1 MRKTIRGF
9 TIIELLVVV
18 AVMGILATIGLV
30 SFARVQSDARD
41 SQRSSRIT
49 TIAES
54 LEKYYDK
61 YGTYPSCAAMA
72 ATPSTVT
79 TTTLKNLDPS
89 VLTAPKATSGTNSIL
104 AACAE
109 LSTTDAYAYKG
120 GGCTADG
127 CLQYTLKYLEE
138 STGNPI
144 SLLSRHR
151 LPAPNLPTNL
161 VAVTTSSASIDVSWS
176 PVSGADSY
184 TLQRDTNS
192 SFTGPTITDP
202 ASTPFTSSSLSQGIK
217 YYYRVNAT
225 NENGASGW
233 STTANATTTIDA
245 PAAPVVTANTVPP
258 TTTWSWPAVSCA
270 AGTTARYQYKYT
282 VTPPGT
288 DPGWTAIAGSP
299 VAFTTIVIGELYTV
313 AVQAQCYTIETTSA
327 WGVSGSASYTPI
339 APPTNLVATTASSTL
354 INVSWNAVSGAISYT
369 LHRDTNSSFP
379 SPTIVTQ
386 AGITYP
392 SSGLSQGIKY
402 YYRVLASDAGGPSDW
417 STTANATT
425 TVDAPAA
432 PVVTANTVTPT
443 TTWSWPAVTC
453 PAGTTVRYQYRY
465 TVTPLGSDTG
475 WVAIASS
482 PVAFTTN
489 TAGQTYTVQ
498 VQAQCYTTET
508 TSAWSAAGSD
518 SYTPVTYTLA
528 ISAGAGGTVNTAVN
542 GTYISGDTPTITATP
557 NANYAFSSWTG
568 GGNCAGIASHTILMN
583 ANQTCVANFVATY
596 TLAIS
601 AGANGTVNTAVNGT
615 YNSGDTPTITATP
628 NANYAFSSW
637 TGGGNCAGIASHTI
651 LMNANQTCTANF
663 VTALAF
669 RATGVYNSSG
679 STTAVVVKP
688 AGTIDGDLMF
698 VVLERAGAVN
708 PSGVPAGWTIIRSN
722 LATYGYWL
730 YYRVA
735 SGEGASWTW
744 TWAASVRTMGRAHS
758 FYGGFNTGTPIQSST
773 VPYSNTA
780 SATAVDIPTLT
791 TSSNNT
797 ISLIFASGFSSASKT
812 FAVPANWTERNDT
825 GSTSPDFW
833 QAIASRVFPTSGT
846 ATGVVSYPIS
856 AVSTYRVGVQVMVNM
871 Q

>member
-583 ANQTCVANFVATY
+583 ANQTC
-596 TLAIS
+596 
-601 AGANGTVNTAVNGT
+601 
-615 YNSGDTPTITATP
+615 
-628 NANYAFSSW
+628 
-637 TGGGNCAGIASHTI
+637 
-651 LMNANQTCTANF
+651 TANF